1 MATLNNSNLKLAIQ
15 KDGRLTEETVGLL
28 HNAGLDFDSYK
39 RKLFSTCH
47 NFPLEILFVRD
58 DDIPN
63 YVATG
68 TVDLGIVGENIV
80 TEYTAPIPTIKELD
94 FGYCNIALAVLKE
107 SSIKTPQQLKN
118 KVIATSYPHITK
130 QYFDKKN
137 IPVKVIT
144 ISGSV
149 EITPTLGIA
158 SAIVD
163 IVSTGSTLAL
173 NDLRIVDNVATS
185 RALLIG
191 NKKNLQSKKR
201 VLEHLLTRFEGVQS
215 AKKL

>member
-1 MATLNNSNLKLAIQ
+1 M
-15 KDGRLTEETVGLL
+15 
-28 HNAGLDFDSYK
+28 
-39 RKLFSTCH
+39 
-47 NFPLEILFVRD
+47 
-58 DDIPN
+58 
-63 YVATG
+63 
-68 TVDLGIVGENIV
+68 
-80 TEYTAPIPTIKELD
+80 
-94 FGYCNIALAVLKE
+94 AVLKE

-215 AKKL
+215 AKNYKYIMMNAPKDILPEVQKLLPGLKSPTVADLANSDWISIQTVIKEDIFWETIEKLKKLGASGILVLPIEKMIL